1 MFFFFKLQ
9 GTYGFEVQIDRY
21 MELAKYFYK
30 VLKKKD
36 NFKLVFDA
44 EVRTLLVGFFWWYFN
59 VSILSLLSIFS

>member
-1 MFFFFKLQ
+1 MNKAFDIFLTLQ

-21 MELAKYFYK
+21 MELAKYFHK

-44 EVRTLLVGFFWWYFN
+44 EVRNLLVCFFGD
-59 VSILSLLSIFS
+59 ILMYLFFLC

>member
-1 MFFFFKLQ
+1 MNKAFDVSFKLQ

-44 EVRTLLVGFFWWYFN
+44 EVRNLLVCFFGD
-59 VSILSLLSIFS
+59 ILMYLFFLC